1 MASFRP
7 FFKGFKNTTSINDT
21 PSVSSNGIVY
31 LDENLSKEENIAT
44 ISATCSGEKWKNR
57 ETETAPFRLD
67 FIVDC
72 QDEMYKIKANGVS
85 FEKKYIELPTEEEIE
100 LLIQAVGRLGLEK
113 IKQVVQ

>member
-1 MASFRP
+1 MP
-7 FFKGFKNTTSINDT
+7 
-21 PSVSSNGIVY
+21 PSVLSDGIAY

-44 ISATCSGEKWKNR
+44 ISATCFGEKWKNKEC
-57 ETETAPFRLD
+57 ETTSFRLD

-85 FEKKYIELPTEEEIE
+85 FEKKYVELPTEEEIVAM
-100 LLIQAVGRLGLEK
+100 IQAVGRLGLEK